1 MLHDEISN
9 DNRDRLTH
17 NNSLAVI
24 LCINGF
30 SMGAKASYKGKLYAS
45 FWSYNTK
52 DYYAVFK

>member
-9 DNRDRLTH
+9 YNRDRLTH

-30 SMGAKASYKGKLYAS
+30 SMGAQAFYKDN
-45 FWSYNTK
+45 FMQ
-52 DYYAVFK
+52 VFGIIYEGILCNV